1 MLKMTLFDSVIG
13 KKCCSVDEG
22 QGIAL
27 FFCPQPGGFD
37 SSRDPTAGNLPLKA
51 KKKMLKVKVLKLCL
65 NFVKTKTTTPGN
77 NIDNLLITF
86 TVFSS
91 FISFKFH
98 FPYQLFISHTN
109 SHNTL
114 GLPVVA
120 LLFNILLSWAF
131 GACFNGFHC
140 LVMCKPWWFKC
151 YLSVIFADLLGFI
164 AGYC

>member
-22 QGIAL
+22 RGIAL
-27 FFCPQPGGFD
+27 FFVPNLGDLTAQETPRLGICR
-37 SSRDPTAGNLPLKA
+37 SRR

-77 NIDNLLITF
+77 NIDNLLITV
-86 TVFSS
+86 TTFSS

-120 LLFNILLSWAF
+120 LLFNILLS
-131 GACFNGFHC
+131 
-140 LVMCKPWWFKC
+140 
-151 YLSVIFADLLGFI
+151 
-164 AGYC
+164 

>member
-1 MLKMTLFDSVIG
+1 MLQCWWRTGHCPLFLSPTWGIWQLKRPHRWEFATRG
-13 KKCCSVDEG
+13 KK
-22 QGIAL
+22 
-27 FFCPQPGGFD
+27 
-37 SSRDPTAGNLPLKA
+37 T
-51 KKKMLKVKVLKLCL
+51 LKVKVLKLCL

-77 NIDNLLITF
+77 NIDTLLITF
-86 TVFSS
+86 TAFSS
-91 FISFKFH
+91 FISFKIH

-131 GACFNGFHC
+131 GTCLNGFHC

-151 YLSVIFADLLGFI
+151 YFRCSSWIHCWLLL
-164 AGYC
+164 AVL